1 MVGSKFMAI
10 SNRYSGLDRRDLRLT
25 EYRFHI
31 YSKVN
36 DVRKLFYNFEG
47 DPWSDQK
54 LGSFRTGTLVCSGE
68 YSASPRS
75 DSTSTPRKPASGNS
89 CKNLMAIKRSD
100 QKLGPCRTSSLVWSD
115 ETSASPTSDS
125 TSTPRKPASENSC

>member
-25 EYRFHI
+25 EYRFHV
-31 YSKVN
+31 YSKEN

-54 LGSFRTGTLVCSGE
+54 LGPFRTG
-68 YSASPRS
+68 
-75 DSTSTPRKPASGNS
+75 
-89 CKNLMAIKRSD
+89 
-100 QKLGPCRTSSLVWSD
+100 SLVWSD
-115 ETSASPTSDS
+115 ETFASPTSDY
-125 TSTPRKPASENSC
+125 TSTPQKPAFGNCCKNLMAINCRIKC